1 MSAPEWSDAASLRT
15 VAVRGRLDEAQA
27 SQLVAELLALE
38 ARDAG
43 ALVTFVVDGP
53 PGALAAALTVV
64 DALGYVRAPIATCCR
79 GRAGLTSIAL
89 LAAGARGHRSA
100 LASATLTLT
109 EADEAPPRTQ
119 AEADARV
126 ALRHAFL
133 SRVAQD
139 AGVPITRLEDDVRAR
154 RTLSAT
160 EALEY
165 GLIDRVGHL
174 VR

>member
-1 MSAPEWSDAASLRT
+1 MSVPEWSDAASLRT
-15 VAVRGRLDEAQA
+15 LAVRGRLDEVQA

-38 ARDAG
+38 ARDAA

-53 PGALAAALTVV
+53 PGALAAALMVV
-64 DALGYVRAPIATCCR
+64 DALGYVRAPIATVCR

-89 LAAGARGHRSA
+89 LAAGTRGRRTA
-100 LASATLTLT
+100 LPSATLTLS
-109 EADEAPPRTQ
+109 EPQEAPVRTQ
-119 AEADARV
+119 AEVEARV

-139 AGVPITRLEDDVRAR
+139 AGVPLARLEDDVRAG

-165 GLIDRVGHL
+165 GLIDGVGH
-174 VR
+174 VPR